1 MITNWPAA
9 CLISVV
15 LQLII
20 MIIVVLFSF
29 LSLFSLHAHGA
40 QEDDNVIDF
49 DRLLTQIVIERFEK
63 TLGKGIIKDQVLK
76 SFHLN
81 TSFYSLF

>member
-1 MITNWPAA
+1 MSNYFLA
-9 CLISVV
+9 LIPVV
-15 LQLII
+15 LKVII

-29 LSLFSLHAHGA
+29 LSLFSLHAHA

-63 TLGKGIIKDQVLK
+63 TLGIGIIKDQV
-76 SFHLN
+76 
-81 TSFYSLF
+81 SLSI

>member
-1 MITNWPAA
+1 MSNYFLALA
-9 CLISVV
+9 LIPVV
-15 LQLII
+15 LQVII

-29 LSLFSLHAHGA
+29 LSLFSLHAHG

-63 TLGKGIIKDQVLK
+63 TLGIGIIKDQV
-76 SFHLN
+76 
-81 TSFYSLF
+81 SLSI

>member
-1 MITNWPAA
+1 MIRNWPAA

-29 LSLFSLHAHGA
+29 LSLFPLPIHGS
-40 QEDDNVIDF
+40 EDDNVIDF

-63 TLGKGIIKDQVLK
+63 TLGKGIIKDQV
-76 SFHLN
+76 
-81 TSFYSLF
+81 SLSI

>member
-1 MITNWPAA
+1 MIRSWPAT

-29 LSLFSLHAHGA
+29 LSLFSLHAHGS

-63 TLGKGIIKDQVLK
+63 TLGIGIIKDQVNL
-76 SFHLN
+76 SI
-81 TSFYSLF
+81 